1 MFTPWQTELTLFESV
16 PPIMLAAALFGL
28 GVMCLLFGWH
38 VYRVSLVT
46 LAVLIGGAMGAG
58 IAFLA
63 HIPMVILALPVGILV
78 GLVAA
83 RLEKVGAFLIGG
95 LCSAL
100 WILSSPTFSGPR
112 VGLYVAAGL
121 AFLITGILA
130 ILLWRPMIIVS
141 LAATG
146 SWFLASAVLL
156 SADTFSPG
164 ALRQIVSQHPHWV
177 IVLMALVTLIG
188 VWFQYRSG
196 GGAAAEGAM
205 PNAE

>member
-38 VYRVSLVT
+38 VYRVSLVA
-46 LAVLIGGAMGAG
+46 LAVLIGAAMGAG

-95 LCSAL
+95 LGSAL

>member
-46 LAVLIGGAMGAG
+46 LAVLIGGAIGAG

-164 ALRQIVSQHPHWV
+164 ALRQIVSHHPHWV

>member
-46 LAVLIGGAMGAG
+46 LAVLIGGAIGAG